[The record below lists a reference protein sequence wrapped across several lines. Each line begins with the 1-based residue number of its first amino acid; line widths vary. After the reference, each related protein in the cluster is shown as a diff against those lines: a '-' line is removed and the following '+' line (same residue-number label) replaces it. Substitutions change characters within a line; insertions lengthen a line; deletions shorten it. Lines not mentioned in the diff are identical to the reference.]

1 MDTEFKIGI
10 YIRLSMADGDTGH
23 AKAESDSIG
32 NQRLLMNR
40 FLDEHPELAGCPRQE
55 FVDDG
60 YTGTNFQRPQF
71 IEMMK
76 RLCAGEINLICVK
89 DFSRF
94 SRDYIELGYYLEY
107 VFPFLRIRFI
117 SVNDGY
123 DSKDYQGTTGGLE
136 VVMRSIIYA
145 SYSKDLSVKTTTAKI
160 HMMKQGKYV
169 GGYAPYGYTL
179 HPTVRNKLALDA
191 DAAAVVRR
199 IFDEALAGRN
209 TSQIAAGLNRDRVPT
224 PGQYFRD
231 KHPDCGKFKKMSGKI
246 SWTAATVY
254 KILTNYV
261 YTGATVGHTRRSAG
275 LGTRKSIAQDRED
288 WIVVE
293 GMHEAIINKDEFEQA
308 QSVIRGGVKK
318 PERTVR
324 DYALKGLVRCGN
336 CGRVMVR
343 RRLRPTGEAYFTCP
357 YAANKQEDGCAAG
370 ERHMEAELEHTAY
383 HAINQFAALA
393 ERQAAQSKK
402 SNLIQMDAVRKHLG
416 RLKELQV
423 QVEQLKAS
431 KLRWYDRYIN
441 EEISKSEYLK
451 LKAEADQKLLE
462 YEADVQREQE
472 RISDSEASRSCLNN
486 EVDALCR
493 KFTVSEALTAELA
506 RAFIKAIYI
515 HGTNRIEIKW
525 KFEDIFHEREGET
538 VNF

>member
-1 MDTEFKIGI
+1 
-10 YIRLSMADGDTGH
+10 
-23 AKAESDSIG
+23 
-32 NQRLLMNR
+32 
-40 FLDEHPELAGCPRQE
+40 
-55 FVDDG
+55 
-60 YTGTNFQRPQF
+60 
-71 IEMMK
+71 
-76 RLCAGEINLICVK
+76 
-89 DFSRF
+89 
-94 SRDYIELGYYLEY
+94 
-107 VFPFLRIRFI
+107 
-117 SVNDGY
+117 
-123 DSKDYQGTTGGLE
+123 
-136 VVMRSIIYA
+136 
-145 SYSKDLSVKTTTAKI
+145 
-160 HMMKQGKYV
+160 
-169 GGYAPYGYTL
+169 
-179 HPTVRNKLALDA
+179 
-191 DAAAVVRR
+191 
-199 IFDEALAGRN
+199 
-209 TSQIAAGLNRDRVPT
+209 
-224 PGQYFRD
+224 
-231 KHPDCGKFKKMSGKI
+231 
-246 SWTAATVY
+246 
-254 KILTNYV
+254 
-261 YTGATVGHTRRSAG
+261 
-275 LGTRKSIAQDRED
+275 
-288 WIVVE
+288 
-293 GMHEAIINKDEFEQA
+293 
-308 QSVIRGGVKK
+308 
-318 PERTVR
+318 
-324 DYALKGLVRCGN
+324 
-336 CGRVMVR
+336 
-343 RRLRPTGEAYFTCP
+343 
-357 YAANKQEDGCAAG
+357 
-370 ERHMEAELEHTAY
+370 MEAELEHTAY